1 MNLGKRSPY
10 SGFRSGSQGTV
21 DLWWSGGFQAQVI
34 TTRYTFLAFRPS
46 LCSSE
51 TPAQCIPSEQPSAKR
66 SAKHK
71 GRDKVQAAETLGNS
85 ADSLGKALVRP
96 LAFGEEKPPVKLP
109 PKRKEKKNKG
119 RKEKER
125 KSKGVVWCVEAG

>member
-1 MNLGKRSPY
+1 MDLGKRSPY
-10 SGFRSGSQGTV
+10 SGFRSGSQGAV
-21 DLWWSGGFQAQVI
+21 DLWWSGGFQAQIII
-34 TTRYTFLAFRPS
+34 TSYTFLAFRPS

-51 TPAQCIPSEQPSAKR
+51 TPAQCIPSEQPSAKG

-96 LAFGEEKPPVKLP
+96 LAFEEEKLPVKLP
-109 PKRKEKKNKG
+109 PKRKKKTKQREEG
-119 RKEKER
+119 KRKEE
-125 KSKGVVWCVEAG
+125 

>member
-34 TTRYTFLAFRPS
+34 TTSYTFLAFRPS

-51 TPAQCIPSEQPSAKR
+51 TPAQCIPSGQPSAKG

-96 LAFGEEKPPVKLP
+96 LAFGEEKPPVKTP
-109 PKRKEKKNKG
+109 TKKERKKKQREEGKRKE
-119 RKEKER
+119 E
-125 KSKGVVWCVEAG
+125 